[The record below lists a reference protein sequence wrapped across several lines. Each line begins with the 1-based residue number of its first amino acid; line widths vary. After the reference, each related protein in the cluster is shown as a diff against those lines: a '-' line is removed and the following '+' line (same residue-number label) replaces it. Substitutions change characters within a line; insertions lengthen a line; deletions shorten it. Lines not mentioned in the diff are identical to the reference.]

1 MILNQSLLLDQ
12 KAIVGPT
19 FEINHDFESKFTF
32 GSKGT
37 ILDQKSSLVKKTL
50 QYFSIQNLFGYND

>member
-19 FEINHDFESKFTF
+19 FEKNHDFESKFTF

-37 ILDQKSSLVKKTL
+37 ILDQKLSLVKKNPTIL
-50 QYFSIQNLFGYND
+50 FDTKLVWIQ